1 MVSKHYLEEEF
12 ARLLEQPGAV
22 ELLDGAVLDG
32 LWLWDLDNPEHEWV
46 SPGLWR
52 ALGYDSLSQPNTE
65 WYKLLFP
72 EDRDAL
78 FENAQRHCE
87 DAKQP
92 FDQTVRFRGAGAVTR
107 LVRCRG
113 MAIRTESGEAHK
125 LLGAFT
131 VIQDAQ
137 RHRIDRQLSELVELS
152 GDAVFAWSLEQGVQ
166 RWNRGAVKL
175 FGVSEQAA
183 IGQDPV
189 ALTRAEVEGG
199 WDHVFRHLRQ
209 GRQWSGEVKRHCRD
223 GSVRYTS
230 ARLSPIEMV
239 GGDLLILEIARDSTD
254 ERRQNEKLRLLNRE
268 LNHRVKNLFAVVQG
282 LVSISGRGE
291 EDPAA
296 LTEKIQARIAALAAA
311 HLISIDD
318 EETQAISFRKVLDAV
333 LAPYDQRQNQLSIG
347 GSEAMLP
354 RRAVTPVG
362 MIFHELATNT
372 VKYGAWSEPGGH
384 LAVTWI
390 VSDPE
395 GVGHMHIKWTE
406 KFASPRHGAAKAK
419 PGLGLPLIQQ
429 SARQLDGEL
438 TRTWTAQGLE
448 TVLSFSLAPSVGQP
462 AARKL
467 HHAARA
473 TGAATPHDL
482 N

>member
-1 MVSKHYLEEEF
+1 MVSRHYLEEEF
-12 ARLLEQPGAV
+12 GRLLREPGAV
-22 ELLDGAVLDG
+22 ELLDGVVLDG
-32 LWLWDLDNPEHEWV
+32 LWMWDIEHPEHEWI

-52 ALGYDSLSQPNTE
+52 ALGYSAVSQPNTE
-65 WYKLLFP
+65 WFKLLFP

-78 FENAQRHCE
+78 FDNAQRHCE
-87 DAKQP
+87 NAEIP
-92 FDQTVRFRGAGAVTR
+92 FDQTVRFRGAGGATK

-113 MAIRTESGEAHK
+113 MAIRQGSKPSK

-131 VIQDAQ
+131 VLQDAA
-137 RHRIDRQLSELVELS
+137 RHRIDRQLSELVEIS
-152 GDAVFAWSLEQGVQ
+152 SDAVFAWSVENGVQ
-166 RWNRGAVKL
+166 RWNRGAAKL

-183 IGQDPV
+183 MGQDPV
-189 ALTRAEVEGG
+189 ALTRAEVDGG
-199 WDHVFRHLRQ
+199 WDNVFRLLRQ

-230 ARLSPIEMV
+230 AMLSPIEV
-239 GGDLLILEIARDSTD
+239 SGSDLLILEISRDSTD
-254 ERRQNEKLRLLNRE
+254 AHRQNEKLRLMNRE

-282 LVSISGRGE
+282 LVSVSGRGE
-291 EDPAA
+291 TDPAV

-311 HLISIDD
+311 HLISID
-318 EETQAISFRKVLDAV
+318 EEEAQAISFRKVLDAV
-333 LAPYDQRQNQLSIG
+333 LAPYDQRQNQLTIG

-372 VKYGAWSEPGGH
+372 VKYGAWSEPGGY
-384 LAVTWI
+384 LTVTWI
-390 VSDPE
+390 VSNAD
-395 GVGHMHIKWTE
+395 GDGRLHIKWTE
-406 KFASPRHGAAKAK
+406 RFASPRHGASKAK

-429 SARQLDGEL
+429 SARQLEGEL

-448 TVLSFSLAPSVGQP
+448 TVLSFSLAKAIGNTSRAATRAQP
-462 AARKL
+462 APRLASPL
-467 HHAARA
+467 
-473 TGAATPHDL
+473 PHDI